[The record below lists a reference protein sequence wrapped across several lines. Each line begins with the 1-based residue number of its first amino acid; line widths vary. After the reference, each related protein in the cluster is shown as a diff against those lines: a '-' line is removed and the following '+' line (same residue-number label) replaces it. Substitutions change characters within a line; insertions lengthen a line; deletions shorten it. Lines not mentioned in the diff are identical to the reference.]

1 MKELTNV
8 TLTVDS
14 AKHSVTTADIRL
26 RVKANLSR
34 PLLATARL
42 FARHCGE
49 IADREGE
56 LDWPQPSWEAS
67 RSYAIGAVVMA
78 VSALEAS
85 INELYLEAVD
95 RNTHALGA
103 LTAEQIAQLEVL
115 WEAVDRTQILA
126 KYQLVLAVCGKERLA
141 KGAEPHQ
148 SADALI
154 DLRNAVVHFKPEW
167 DDELDEHARLEKRLA
182 RKFDSCVL
190 ASRAQGRMVW
200 FPGRCLGAGCAK
212 WAVATVE
219 RFVVEFCG
227 RLGIRGR
234 FE

>member
-1 MKELTNV
+1 M
-8 TLTVDS
+8 
-14 AKHSVTTADIRL
+14 TTADIRL

-34 PLLATARL
+34 PLIATAKR
-42 FARHCGE
+42 FALHCRE

-56 LDWPQPSWEAS
+56 LDWPQPGWEAS

-95 RNTHALGA
+95 RNTHALGT
-103 LTAEQIAQLEVL
+103 LTPDQISQLEVL
-115 WEAVDRTQILA
+115 WEFVDRTNILA
-126 KYQLVLAVCGKERLA
+126 KYQVVLAVCGRERFA
-141 KGAEPHQ
+141 KGSEPYQ
-148 SADALI
+148 STDALI

-167 DDELDEHARLEKRLA
+167 DDELEVHARLEQRLA
-182 RKFDSCVL
+182 GRFDDCLL
-190 ASRAQGRMVW
+190 AARAQGRMVW
-200 FPGRCLGAGCAK
+200 FPGRCLGAGCAG
-212 WAVATVE
+212 WAIATVE
-219 RFVVEFCG
+219 RFVGEFCG